1 MHAMNSRDELFTNKS
16 CNRFYRW

>member
-1 MHAMNSRDELFTNKS
+1 MNSRDELFTNKS